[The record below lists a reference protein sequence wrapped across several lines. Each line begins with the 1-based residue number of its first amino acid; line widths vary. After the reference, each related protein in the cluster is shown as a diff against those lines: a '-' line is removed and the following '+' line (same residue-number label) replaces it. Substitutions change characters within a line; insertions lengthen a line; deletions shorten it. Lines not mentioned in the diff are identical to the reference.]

1 MSRPGSSSD
10 SHRNCGG
17 GPGSR
22 RQWPRLDDD
31 LGQDNSGGQNRSCGG
46 IGLDQDRSGGE
57 NRSCGGS
64 LAESPAPSNG
74 SVVTSAPGDSE
85 VSTDQEYYDSS
96 DGKKRVQRRKARH
109 VTVPQVAG
117 APRFTGY
124 RSTRFNNRSDVGNVG
139 FFFGNWGMRTQNMDG
154 GVQLNID
161 AQITKNPGQVIG
173 LTECEEGTEYRLN
186 HPDIAQAEL
195 QGTEA
200 LQARD
205 AYPYHTIRSNEK
217 VGLLVG
223 VRSAVADSIEL
234 LNYTRKL
241 EGLYNSK
248 GKKKQLKAY
257 TRTLVAKITMKG
269 NIGYIGREL
278 RVAVCHLH
286 FLVANYKKGFKKQH
300 VDFWPWLAD
309 ELKQHQVHVLMGDFN
324 MSLFRVVP
332 ELRSRGVD
340 AKLVSWFPWRS
351 QETDDTMVDSCGIF
365 VLVPADVTPSVKAN
379 IWTPDIWKDLPK
391 FPMNAG
397 PGQTIE
403 TYLPKDGRPEK
414 KVFDSLQPVSMRID
428 EGNELAEDAPVGVRR
443 VRDGLTLRGKTLEIE
458 VWKYKG
464 GNHKGAHF
472 PLACWTKNEGN
483 RSEEAFVRRGYRS
496 TTRRFS
502 KPQ

>member
-1 MSRPGSSSD
+1 MSRLGSSSD
-10 SHRNCGG
+10 SHRSCGG

-31 LGQDNSGGQNRSCGG
+31 LPQHNGGGQNRSCGG

-64 LAESPAPSNG
+64 RAESPAPSNG

-85 VSTDQEYYDSS
+85 VSTDQEYYHSS
-96 DGKKRVQRRKARH
+96 YGKKRVQRRRARH

-139 FFFGNWGMRTQNMDG
+139 FFFGNWGMRTQSMDG

-161 AQITKNPGQVIG
+161 AQIAKNPGQVIG

-205 AYPYHTIRSNEK
+205 AYGYHTIRPDEK
-217 VGLLVG
+217 VSLLVG

-248 GKKKQLKAY
+248 GKKNQLKAY

-300 VDFWPWLAD
+300 IDFWPWLAD

-351 QETDDTMVDSCGIF
+351 QETNDTMVDSCGIF

-379 IWTPDIWKDLPK
+379 IWTPDIWQNLPK

-403 TYLPKDGRPEK
+403 TYLPKDGRPDK

-472 PLACWTKNEGN
+472 PLACWTKNDGN